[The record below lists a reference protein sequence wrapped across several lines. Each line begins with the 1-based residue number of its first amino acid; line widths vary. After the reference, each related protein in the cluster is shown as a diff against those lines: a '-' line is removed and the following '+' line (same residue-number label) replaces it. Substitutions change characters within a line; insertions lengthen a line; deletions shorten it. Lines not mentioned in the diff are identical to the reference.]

1 MPGKSSK
8 QTRNVRRGV
17 GTYDVA
23 DDHSP
28 QSSDRNTLGTAHAV
42 AEPDEDRP
50 IDDIAHADV
59 RNRYILEHGAIDCL
73 QSKSSAAIEDA
84 VCDGDP
90 LKAAIRFSPK
100 LDPAV
105 ARNIGVGRKWL
116 AGTIEQRS
124 LFETAGQQTVTD
136 RNHLGRAGVSKSKRT
151 FEANAVIPWRV
162 HAAVDHAHIA
172 ATINVDTIA
181 IGVNHQIVDCEVVDS
196 GGKDAKVAAVED
208 REVTKY
214 DVMTVL

>member
-1 MPGKSSK
+1 
-8 QTRNVRRGV
+8 
-17 GTYDVA
+17 
-23 DDHSP
+23 
-28 QSSDRNTLGTAHAV
+28 
-42 AEPDEDRP
+42 
-50 IDDIAHADV
+50 
-59 RNRYILEHGAIDCL
+59 
-73 QSKSSAAIEDA
+73 SSAAIEDA

-151 FEANAVIPWRV
+151 FEANAVIPRRV
-162 HAAVDHAHIA
+162 HAAVDHAHVA

-181 IGVNHQIVDCEVVDS
+181 VGIDHQIIDGEVVDAR
-196 GGKDAKVAAVED
+196 GKNPKVAAMQDGEI
-208 REVTKY
+208 TKY